1 MEVKLAKYRATV
13 AASAL
18 LQETLALL
26 EALGGG
32 PRHMRCLALGSPTES
47 AAALYQLVLLDELR
61 KRCNVDCGEVSVYDP
76 VFSEDDRHLLAQLGY
91 SVTERTP
98 APHAPEATLYFMPHA
113 DLRLTE
119 EVLSSCRPRWLLGN
133 HIDTHADRIPRQRLY
148 REHRLVALLKHAAER
163 AHGARP
169 DGGFVTV
176 RSRRALKPSPVEYD
190 YAGVYFLRVSVRQI
204 TGEGPWGNAFL
215 DLAIHHIH

>member
-1 MEVKLAKYRATV
+1 MEARLAKYRAAV

-26 EALGGG
+26 EALGGA

-47 AAALYQLVLLDELR
+47 AAALYQLMLLDELR
-61 KRCNVDCGEVSVYDP
+61 KGCLVDCGEVSVYDP
-76 VFSEDDRHLLAQLGY
+76 VFSEADRRLLVQLGF
-91 SVTERTP
+91 SVTEATP
-98 APHAPEATLYFMPHA
+98 APHVPEATLYFMPHA

-133 HIDTHADRIPRQRLY
+133 HIDAHADRIPRQRLY
-148 REHRLVALLKHAAER
+148 REHRLVALLKHAAEH

-169 DGGFVTV
+169 DGFVTV
-176 RSRRALKPSPVEYD
+176 RSRRALKPPPVAYD
-190 YAGVYFLRVSVRQI
+190 YEGVYFLRVDVCQMAS
-204 TGEGPWGNAFL
+204 EGPWGNAFL
-215 DLAIHHIH
+215 DLALHHIH